1 MKWKGTFAL
10 FLTCVFVFILQNIFP
25 WITNAFSLYPPAVK
39 ERPYLLVT
47 ALFLHENLQHLSN
60 NMFALLIFGVA
71 LETVTDTKYLLATFF
86 ISGIFGNIAACFFYP
101 NSFSL
106 GASGAIMGII
116 GTLTVIRPLMMV
128 WFGGPMPMIML
139 AGIWIVVNIAGL
151 FDKYS
156 NIGYAAHVFGFLT
169 GILIGFALKNRFKDK
184 EKSKKKE
191 DEFEISED
199 EFEEWED
206 EWMRLYGD

>member
-1 MKWKGTFAL
+1 MKWKGTFFL
-10 FLTCVFVFILQNIFP
+10 FSTCIIVFIFQNMFP
-25 WITNAFSLYPPAVK
+25 WLTNAFSLYPPIVNK
-39 ERPYLLVT
+39 KPYLLIT
-47 ALFLHENLQHLSN
+47 ALFLHENIQHLMN

-86 ISGIFGNIAACFFYP
+86 ISGIIGNIAACFFYS

-116 GTLTVIRPLMMV
+116 GALAVIRPFMIV

-139 AGIWIVVNIAGL
+139 AGIWIIVNIAGL

-156 NIGYAAHVFGFLT
+156 NIGYAAHVFGFFT
-169 GILIGFALKNRFKDK
+169 GALIGLALKNRFKDK
-184 EKSKKKE
+184 EKKSKKNN
-191 DEFEISED
+191 DFEISEE

-206 EWMRLYGD
+206 EWMRCC